1 MTVFISNPKKEAQ
14 LDKMADK
21 GKGKATEAEAAQP
34 AEAGET
40 NPRGIPK
47 APYFDAVTDYVTS
60 RADVEPVLRRFEE
73 MISKYKFMEASLQR
87 RVAGLDDKIPD
98 IQKTADTVRFLK
110 IRNDAEV
117 EEPIETTFELNP
129 TLYAKAEVK
138 AKTEEVYL
146 WLGANV
152 MLSYPI
158 EEAEELLEK
167 RLSGARKSKGECEED
182 LDYLREQIT
191 TMEVNIARVYN
202 WDVQEKRKEKEAGGD
217 DKEASKG
224 KENEAG

>member
-1 MTVFISNPKKEAQ
+1 M
-14 LDKMADK
+14 
-21 GKGKATEAEAAQP
+21 
-34 AEAGET
+34 
-40 NPRGIPK
+40 
-47 APYFDAVTDYVTS
+47 TDYVTS

-117 EEPIETTFELNP
+117 SDPIETTFELNP

-138 AKTEEVYL
+138 AKMEEVYL

-191 TMEVNIARVYN
+191 VRAYCVTSLRMARLTLRCGRRWRSTSPGYTTGTSRRSAR
-202 WDVQEKRKEKEAGGD
+202 RKKQAETTRRHPKARRMRPDELRRCRRGMMLTLGAGKD
-217 DKEASKG
+217 EAS
-224 KENEAG
+224 